1 MDDKAVKSWLDIA
14 PAYLNFVLKFV
25 RDPRRAFSS
34 VAGTAQ
40 VSSDLTSIL
49 LGGVALSYLIVVL
62 GGSRELE
69 QDPGSI
75 AGFVRGLDRQVL
87 PLLGV
92 LATFVLA
99 VVSHLCGKLYATLS
113 RVGSQKAPGKWDPK
127 LGGGVEDSVNAAL
140 GFAAVYAP
148 LTAAVICV
156 SSRLGRFTAISAG
169 VGGVLLA
176 AFLLIYF
183 PWALSATHRRTSVG
197 QAFVALGGGLVLVG
211 LVLASL
217 GLW

>member
-1 MDDKAVKSWLDIA
+1 MGDNAVKSWLDIA
-14 PAYLNFVLKFV
+14 PAYINFILKFV

-34 VAGTAQ
+34 VAGSAQ

-69 QDPGSI
+69 HDPGTV
-75 AGFVRGLDRQVL
+75 AAFLRGLDYQVL

-92 LATFVLA
+92 IVTLALG
-99 VVSHLCGKLYATLS
+99 VVSHLCGKLYAALW
-113 RVGSQKAPGKWDPK
+113 RLGRPERPGKWDPK

-140 GFAAVYAP
+140 GFAAAYVP

-156 SSRLGRFTAISAG
+156 SSRLGRFAAPGAG
-169 VGGVLLA
+169 VGGLLLA
-176 AFLLIYF
+176 VFLLIYF
-183 PWALSATHRRTSVG
+183 PWSLGATHRSTG
-197 QAFVALGGGLVLVG
+197 LAQAFLAFGGGVVLVG
-211 LVLASL
+211 LVLGLL
-217 GLW
+217 GRW